1 MRWGG
6 RRKTAALSDKEGGE
20 NVSLMVFSFLPHRSS
35 EVRQTRAG
43 GPGLRGLCS
52 GVPPSSPAGMVG
64 HEAPPGTCSKVSMCI
79 CFRLILELFLQLFI
93 IMYCIDTTEY
103 TLIHNSKIGKY
114 TPSG

>member
-43 GPGLRGLCS
+43 GRGGGRASGASAQGSLR
-52 GVPPSSPAGMVG
+52 P
-64 HEAPPGTCSKVSMCI
+64 
-79 CFRLILELFLQLFI
+79 LQQ
-93 IMYCIDTTEY
+93 
-103 TLIHNSKIGKY
+103 GW
-114 TPSG
+114 